1 MEQIRLRKSLL
12 IVICMFLFVAPVY
25 AADSI
30 ERRLDRIEVK
40 LEKLDRLEAV
50 VTENRERLIK
60 LEEGQKGIH
69 QRIDDT
75 GKRIDDLGKRID
87 DLANLIY
94 VVLAG
99 MFALV
104 GFVIWDRRTAL
115 APAVKRVKDLEERE
129 ECLER
134 AIKEF
139 ARKEPRLADALRHAG
154 LIS

>member
-1 MEQIRLRKSLL
+1 MEQIRLRKVLL
-12 IVICMFLFVAPVY
+12 IIAQLICLFLVALPVS

-30 ERRLDRIEVK
+30 ERRLDRIELK
-40 LEKLDRLEAV
+40 LEKLDRLDAMAN
-50 VTENRERLIK
+50 ENRERLIK

-69 QRIDDT
+69 QRIDD
-75 GKRIDDLGKRID
+75 LGKRVD

-115 APAVKRVKDLEERE
+115 APAVKRFKELEERE

-134 AIKEF
+134 AVREF
-139 ARKEPRLADALRHAG
+139 AEKEPRLAEALRHAG
-154 LIS
+154 LTS